1 MGRDFSYNCIL
12 IQELRRLDIRSMF
25 PPKSPFQALFGAFYP
40 HPAHNPRCERKGL
53 LTSWHPVN
61 VGAPPSPWPL
71 FSRLPPPAPRRRP
84 SGPAGSGHE
93 PTLPRWLLLDAD
105 TRIGKE
111 RAESDLD
118 DRPLSIISMA
128 PNRAILTA
136 KTIRLSS
143 LAAARPET
151 IRSQSEAFQRQWLHD
166 TDHGFGAS
174 FDSEAGA
181 TCGGWTRFRKPG
193 AYNHTARH
201 AVECAE

>member
-1 MGRDFSYNCIL
+1 MGRDFSHNCIL
-12 IQELRRLDIRSMF
+12 KQELRRFDIRSMF
-25 PPKSPFQALFGAFYP
+25 SPKSPFQALFGAFYP
-40 HPAHNPRCERKGL
+40 HPAHQSALRAEWATHVL
-53 LTSWHPVN
+53 
-61 VGAPPSPWPL
+61 APGQRGCSTVSL
-71 FSRLPPPAPRRRP
+71 AIVLPPPAPRRRP

-93 PTLPRWLLLDAD
+93 PTLPRWLLPDAD

-111 RAESDLD
+111 RTESDLD

-166 TDHGFGAS
+166 TDRGFGAS